1 MPLGLKSQVNG
12 KRHNFGE
19 ANMSISLLPN
29 HEGKALDRLS
39 DRKLSNCSY
48 FKRARID
55 QPESSTRNVRV
66 DDGITV
72 FQKNAELL
80 RSTSADK
87 ARMIKPKR
95 GLDGK
100 RNDRKNFRSGIK
112 TRYDSFTSKSGFASS
127 DSNCGGNN
135 LLGLYGLRSDL
146 CDITKH
152 MDEPVLHELLDG
164 SYKYCNINAE
174 KGKKPPV
181 VNENLFTSVRKAFSI
196 LPHNCATDS
205 NDNRKS
211 APCLMKPSSSSSMS
225 DCYHNGKD
233 VDESASTAKYPNLDG
248 ADLYQPKKVLESL
261 VLPPVQD
268 LGTLLSDLSM
278 TSSLLKTTLPK
289 KTCQS
294 ASLPPFLWSSYHNGA
309 CKPITDTAK
318 QVSAR
323 NTSQGRWLRI
333 ASNSVLARDNQHCF
347 SDLELL
353 TFDSN
358 KDPLQKSGVHQ
369 DDPLDSSIKLPYD
382 GPSNMV
388 SPMSTLE
395 SNTPDDRGL
404 EKESCLSVSKRLN
417 LMGEHTNSSYVYLEG
432 DNEDS
437 FLPRTSGSEAS
448 LKFQRKDSHSLDQVR
463 STCQFSNTDVAQKDQ
478 HTINKHCCS
487 AVCSCLPCKDDDG
500 NNDRNLWGLST
511 LEISKRD
518 YSPCELLAAEILLEM
533 TSYCSALKTQNVD
546 GGKIQWTKT
555 PFQKTMK
562 PQKLISS
569 MEKSGSLLFR
579 TRHHDTVR
587 TLGLPQREH
596 KPSGKKNDLSYIKTA
611 GRAPTKCATRSE
623 GGASPCK
630 LEKDLQIDARSLNN
644 ITVRSTSLVP
654 SLARVKNGYEN
665 QQKLGKTTP
674 PTSTVGACIK
684 DWGRGRSKQ
693 V

>member
-39 DRKLSNCSY
+39 DRKLSNCSF
-48 FKRARID
+48 FKRPRID

-87 ARMIKPKR
+87 TRMIKPKR

-152 MDEPVLHELLDG
+152 MDEPVLHELLDDG
-164 SYKYCNINAE
+164 
-174 KGKKPPV
+174 
-181 VNENLFTSVRKAFSI
+181 
-196 LPHNCATDS
+196 

-233 VDESASTAKYPNLDG
+233 VDESASTTKYPNLDG

-268 LGTLLSDLSM
+268 LSTLLSDLSM

-289 KTCQS
+289 KTCLS
-294 ASLPPFLWSSYHNGA
+294 ASLPPFLWSSYHNGPY
-309 CKPITDTAK
+309 KPITDTAK

-347 SDLELL
+347 SDLDLL
-353 TFDSN
+353 TFGVN

-369 DDPLDSSIKLPYD
+369 DDHLDSPIKRPYD

-388 SPMSTLE
+388 SPMATLE

-404 EKESCLSVSKRLN
+404 EKESCLSVSHISKRLN
-417 LMGEHTNSSYVYLEG
+417 LMGEYTNSSYVHVEG

-437 FLPRTSGSEAS
+437 FLPRTCGSEAS
-448 LKFQRKDSHSLDQVR
+448 LKFQRKDSHSLDQVI
-463 STCQFSNTDVAQKDQ
+463 STSRFSNTDVAQKDQ
-478 HTINKHCCS
+478 HTINTHCCS
-487 AVCSCLPCKDDDG
+487 ASCSCLPCKDDDG

-511 LEISKRD
+511 LEISKHD
-518 YSPCELLAAEILLEM
+518 FSPCELLAAEILLEM
-533 TSYCSALKTQNVD
+533 ASYCSALKTQNED

-562 PQKLISS
+562 TQKLISS

-579 TRHHDTVR
+579 TKHHDAVR
-587 TLGLPQREH
+587 TIGLPQREH

-611 GRAPTKCATRSE
+611 GRAPTKCPARSE

-630 LEKDLQIDARSLNN
+630 LEKDPQIDARPLNN

-665 QQKLGKTTP
+665 QQKLGKTIP
-674 PTSTVGACIK
+674 PPPSTVGACIK
-684 DWGRGRSKQ
+684 DWGRGRNKQ